1 MEAGGRD
8 AVSRFALRE
17 TLRARPAYQPPN
29 MELAQRYRSA
39 AWLVLSLAVLVVG
52 GLILRPFV
60 PALVWALVLSILT
73 QPIYERFRR
82 RLGDSLGAGLTVLA
96 AVLFVGLPLV
106 VVGSFLYLQILD
118 ALQAI
123 GSQSTATRNSLQ
135 VVLDGVTKA
144 LAPVLRAVG
153 QEGFSLTDWVASNR
167 QMLIEAVRQP
177 LGQAAVGVGKG
188 VFTGVVA
195 LLTMFFLLRDGGR
208 LREPAVELSPLS
220 PEQTESLFLRIGQ
233 TVRAVFVGIVLVA
246 VAQGLAAG
254 VGYFVAGVPN
264 PIVWT
269 LVTMV
274 LCAIPLLGSP
284 LVYVPLG
291 ITLITQG
298 RPLAGVLL
306 MAYGFLI
313 VSNIDNLLRPFVI
326 GAQTNLHPMA
336 VFFSLLGGVFLLG
349 PVGLMAGPMVLT
361 VALCLADALREARRE
376 ATAAG

>member
-1 MEAGGRD
+1 
-8 AVSRFALRE
+8 
-17 TLRARPAYQPPN
+17 
-29 MELAQRYRSA
+29 MELAQRYSYA
-39 AWLVLSLAVLVVG
+39 ALLVLSLALLVVG

-60 PALVWALVLSILT
+60 PALVWALVLAILT
-73 QPIYERFRR
+73 QPIYERCRR
-82 RLGDSLGAGLTVLA
+82 RLGDSFGAGVTVLA
-96 AVLFVGLPLV
+96 TVLFVGLPLT
-106 VVGSFLYLQILD
+106 VVGTFLYLQILD

-123 GSQSTATRNSLQ
+123 GSQSTSTRNSFQ

-144 LAPVLRAVG
+144 LAPLLRALG
-153 QEGFSLTDWVASNR
+153 QEDFSLTDWVASNR
-167 QMLIEAVRQP
+167 QMLMEAVRQP
-177 LGQAAVGVGKG
+177 LGQAAVGAGKG
-188 VFTGVVA
+188 VFTAVVA
-195 LLTMFFLLRDGGR
+195 LLTLFFLLRDGGR
-208 LREPAVELSPLS
+208 LREPAVELSPLT
-220 PEQTESLFLRIGQ
+220 PAQTESLFQRIGQ

-246 VAQGLAAG
+246 IVQGLAAG

-264 PIVWT
+264 PVVWT
-269 LVTMV
+269 LVTIV

-291 ITLITQG
+291 VTLITQG

-306 MAYGFLI
+306 MAYGFAV
-313 VSNIDNLLRPFVI
+313 VSNIDNVLRPFII

-376 ATAAG
+376 ATAA